1 MKYNERLL
9 LSAVSM
15 VFGSELQDLFL
26 SVYILLRLL
35 IFCRSRVPFQPIYLC
50 KNKIK
55 KTIFYMDGLHIGVD
69 DSTKLFFFFYVVKT
83 VFSVLQKAIYT
94 GKAAHG
100 QRSENITLQT
110 TSYFN
115 KKKSSSVLQ
124 ILVLITD
131 VPYLA
136 VVNK

>member
-1 MKYNERLL
+1 MIQQNL
-9 LSAVSM
+9 
-15 VFGSELQDLFL
+15 
-26 SVYILLRLL
+26 
-35 IFCRSRVPFQPIYLC
+35 
-50 KNKIK
+50 
-55 KTIFYMDGLHIGVD
+55 
-69 DSTKLFFFFYVVKT
+69 FFFYVVKT

-115 KKKSSSVLQ
+115 KTKSSSVLQ